1 MGEFNLL
8 VMSPGEILYDGKAT
22 SIVVP
27 TLSGYIG
34 ILPGHIPLL
43 SVLVSGKVEIKN
55 VSEVKSIS
63 LNGGVID
70 ITSEMVSI
78 ITQ

>member
-1 MGEFNLL
+1 MSEFNLL
-8 VMSPGEILYDGKAT
+8 VMSPGETLYDGKAT

-27 TLSGYIG
+27 TLNGYIG

-55 VSEVKSIS
+55 VSEVKSIP
-63 LNGGVID
+63 LNGGIID